1 VIVALSEA
9 ASGAAVVIVSGPIA
23 PGVTIAIAT
32 PIRDQ
37 VVTDTLTVHA
47 VAYSVYPISGIVASV
62 GSLRMTLA
70 PVGRGAWGGHM
81 LLAGTFYGTFQ
92 LVLTATDERNAI
104 GIDSVSFVRTKLVLG
119 GSSHPPPRKR
129 VVPVVPVKVP

>member
-1 VIVALSEA
+1 IIT
-9 ASGAAVVIVSGPIA
+9 GAIA

-37 VVTDTLTVHA
+37 VVTDTLTIHA
-47 VAYSVYPISGIVASV
+47 VAYSADPISGIVASV
-62 GSLRMTLA
+62 GSRRMTLA

-81 LLAGTFYGTFQ
+81 LLAGTFYGTYQ

-104 GIDSVSFVRTKLVLG
+104 GIDSVSFVRKMLVLG
-119 GSSHPPPRKR
+119 G
-129 VVPVVPVKVP
+129 